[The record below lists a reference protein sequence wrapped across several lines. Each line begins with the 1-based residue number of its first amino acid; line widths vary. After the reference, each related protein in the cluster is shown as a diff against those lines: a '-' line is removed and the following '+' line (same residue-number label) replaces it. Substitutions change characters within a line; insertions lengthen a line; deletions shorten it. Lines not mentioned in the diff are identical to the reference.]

1 MKAVT
6 KESKKHK
13 LDCNEIQ
20 LATKGI
26 KNNDRFQVDFNF
38 QSSDDFSQIEGW
50 VIRKT
55 YNQNARIITL

>member
-20 LATKGI
+20 LAK
-26 KNNDRFQVDFNF
+26 KRYQNNDGAQVDLNF